1 LQRSQEYLFN
11 PGYKQRKNTAKT
23 HNTGKKVFEMA
34 SHGVSK
40 LNNKVR
46 PGKTQKKPGLEP
58 EPNT

>member
-1 LQRSQEYLFN
+1 MN

-46 PGKTQKKPGLEP
+46 PGKTQKKTRFG
-58 EPNT
+58 TRA